1 MVRRPLGKFIKN
13 NWQWQNYL
21 DESEQNQ
28 EVQEELNV
36 IRNEYKE
43 YSPEMINII
52 NPCMESGHIL
62 VYAFDILMEIYK
74 ECGYSERNATLSILQ
89 TIYMV

>member
-1 MVRRPLGKFIKN
+1 
-13 NWQWQNYL
+13 
-21 DESEQNQ
+21 
-28 EVQEELNV
+28 
-36 IRNEYKE
+36 
-43 YSPEMINII
+43 MINII